1 MKTALIIIA
10 ICQIIKIIQAEI
22 WNEIWLE
29 EIWNEI
35 VREKMNNKKIEE
47 YKRKLR
53 ELGVDV

>member
-10 ICQIIKIIQAEI
+10 ICEIIKIIQAEI

-29 EIWNEI
+29 EIWSEI

-53 ELGVDV
+53 ELGVE